1 MAHDRHRAQLRIL
14 HLNLHENCPHKPK
27 NVEFLA
33 IVLPAGLGDSRL
45 AGVEGTGSTK
55 AEQKG
60 SKGSDRRHRVVTKC
74 NGLIATTI
82 ASELK
87 QRIDDFSSV
96 VHPERRT
103 SSPTDV
109 TKLRID
115 GQTSPP
121 RALGE
126 PAGWIDHNGWIPI
139 SPL

>member
-1 MAHDRHRAQLRIL
+1 
-14 HLNLHENCPHKPK
+14 
-27 NVEFLA
+27 
-33 IVLPAGLGDSRL
+33 
-45 AGVEGTGSTK
+45 
-55 AEQKG
+55 
-60 SKGSDRRHRVVTKC
+60 
-74 NGLIATTI
+74 LIAPTI

-109 TKLRID
+109 TQLRTD

-139 SPL
+139 SMSIGVLYEKEQSFMGTTCLCWLGR